1 MKPTPC
7 LVSFIAAFALASPLA
22 AQSSED
28 TIPSSVPD
36 SLPPS
41 MQKSVQVMVEL
52 KDAPA
57 AVTWA
62 ASLKTAQ
69 AQADAQRNYALQ
81 HPKLKTS
88 QALLKRTPQQA
99 QISSTSARQVQ
110 SVAQKID
117 QAQKGLLS
125 SLTGA
130 NIGGQVIFRSQIA
143 YNGVAMIVSPDKIA
157 AIAALPGVKA
167 VHPMNPKFHTA
178 AFSDIDFL
186 GTRPLWTK
194 DGLAG
199 NIGNGVAVADID
211 TGLDYY
217 HTNFGG
223 PGTYPVCDHTGSTCF
238 PLPGNLKAR
247 VGYDFAGDAYNG
259 GNIPAPDPD
268 PYDCNGHGTAT
279 ASLIAGYG
287 VNGDGFYGPAGTTY
301 TGPWNTPNPDM
312 SHLKCAPGFAPG
324 ADVVPLR
331 VFGCAGSTNLVTEAI
346 EWVMGYN
353 MGAAVAGYPPATK
366 TVPFIHVIS
375 MSLGANEGFA
385 DDPDDVAA
393 SNAASTGII
402 ICSAAGNAGDSYY
415 IHSSPAAA
423 SGTLGVAAT
432 FNDQAG
438 YIFDSNVTSNTVG
451 GGGIGTKYFTI
462 YGSASP
468 HVGAGG
474 LTPAGDA
481 NGNTVYARPI
491 TSVETPGAAEGTGP
505 LSNAAQINGKICLID
520 RGAGVGFTTKIQ
532 LCFNAGAVAV
542 IVVNYNH
549 PTDDPLVMSTAGQPN
564 IPAVSMSRANRD
576 TINTAAG
583 GFDATTGV
591 PTNPVNFTIFN
602 DSGVV
607 SHGGAAPDTI
617 PSYSSRGPRLPD
629 SATKPDIA
637 APAEVVGVAQ
647 PFTGNGIENF
657 NGTSSATPHVA
668 GEMALLRQLH
678 STFSVQELLALA
690 CETSTHDLFTT
701 NAHTTQ
707 YGVGRIGAG
716 RIDLTN
722 AGNANVVAY
731 NGSDPNLIGVSFGV
745 VEVPVAGSTVLTKSI
760 TVSNKGATNVTYN
773 TSIATD
779 PALTG
784 GVFTVSPANFTVN
797 AGTSTTATVTFTGTG
812 SSLKHARESSV
823 SATQGNPRQWL
834 TESGGYAVFT
844 PTDASPILRVELY
857 AAPKPASSMHAT
869 TNSVVPTAPNTGSF
883 NINLSGSSVNTGAS
897 LGNGFDVLSLV
908 KAFEGQYQSIF
919 AGQPNAPTDPNVIKF
934 VGVTSDYVTR
944 VPNTAARI
952 VFGIEGFGGA
962 ATEDF
967 PTSDKE
973 IFIDTGDGAG
983 GPPDGIADFAIYLSR
998 NGTGAENVY
1007 VPVLVKLHPSTAA
1020 TTGFFT
1026 NGLNAAV
1033 ADTNAY
1039 NNTCVTIPVSA
1050 SSMVDAG
1057 YPALGSV
1064 GHTLFQYQVV
1074 TFDRNGDPTPVDETP
1089 VLTYDLANPG
1099 LEVENSAIVAQTVFS
1114 SSNDHVENFM
1124 YKDIPTN
1131 SIPVNYNGANFR
1143 ANNSIG
1149 VLLFHMHNADG
1160 SRGEIVAFRR
1170 PTISGFSPSHGPVG
1184 TFVTITGANFGAG
1197 TGVDFH
1203 GTVATSVNVLTANT
1217 LVATVPAGA
1226 TTGRIHVFNAA
1237 GTSTSQTN
1245 FSVP

>member
-1 MKPTPC
+1 MKPTRC
-7 LVSFIAAFALASPLA
+7 LVSFIAAFAAAFPLLA
-22 AQSSED
+22 Q
-28 TIPSSVPD
+28 D
-36 SLPPS
+36 SLPDGTSAPAGVPPS
-41 MQKSVQVMVEL
+41 MQNSVQVMVEL
-52 KDAPA
+52 RDAPA

-62 ASLKTAQ
+62 AALKQAQ

-88 QALLKRTPQQA
+88 QALLKKTPQQV
-99 QISSTSARQVQ
+99 QISSTSAKQVQ

-117 QAQKGLLS
+117 QAQQGLLP

-130 NIGGQVIFRSQIA
+130 NIGAQVIFRAQIA
-143 YNGVAMIVSPDKIA
+143 YNGIAMVVSPNKIS
-157 AIAALPGVKA
+157 AIQALPGVKA
-167 VHPMNPKFHTA
+167 VHPMNPKFLTT

-223 PGTYPVCDHTGSTCF
+223 PGTYPVCDHTGTTCF
-238 PLPGNLKAR
+238 PIPGNLKAR
-247 VGYDFAGDAYNG
+247 VGYDFAGDAYTG

-301 TGPWNTPNPDM
+301 TGPWNTPNPNM
-312 SHLKCAPGFAPG
+312 SHLKCSPGFAPG
-324 ADVVPLR
+324 ADIVPLR
-331 VFGCAGSTNLVTEAI
+331 VFGCSGSTNLVTEAI

-432 FNDQAG
+432 FNDQGG
-438 YIFDSNVTSNTVG
+438 YIYDSNVTGIAPPAIAGSKFFSIKG
-451 GGGIGTKYFTI
+451 SASAAIPGGGIN
-462 YGSASP
+462 
-468 HVGAGG
+468 
-474 LTPAGDA
+474 PAGDA
-481 NGNTVYARPI
+481 NGNLVYAVPNNAN
-491 TSVETPGAAEGTGP
+491 AAALT
-505 LSNAAQINGKICLID
+505 NAAQVAGKIVLID
-520 RGAGVGFTTKIQ
+520 RGTTTFTDKVNKG
-532 LCFNAGAVAV
+532 LAAGAAAV
-542 IVVNYNH
+542 IIDNFTCNPNCSV
-549 PTDDPLVMSTAGQPN
+549 PILMSTAGQSAGVDVM
-564 IPAVSMSRANRD
+564 ISRNDRD
-576 TINTAAG
+576 TINAAAG
-583 GFDATTGV
+583 GFDAVTGLPLN
-591 PTNPVNFTIFN
+591 PTNVSINN
-602 DSGVV
+602 D
-607 SHGGAAPDTI
+607 GGAQVIPALAVPDTI

-690 CETSTHDLFTT
+690 CDTSTHDLFTT
-701 NAHTTQ
+701 TAHTTQ

-745 VEVPVAGSTVLTKSI
+745 VEVPVDGSTVLTKSI

-784 GVFTVSPANFTVN
+784 GVFTISPANFTVN
-797 AGTSTTATVTFTGTG
+797 AGTSTSATVTFTGTG
-812 SSLKHARESSV
+812 SSLKHARETSV
-823 SATQGNPRQWL
+823 SATQGSPRQWL

-844 PTDASPILRVELY
+844 PTDSSPTLRVELY

-869 TNSVVPTAPNTGSF
+869 NNGFVPTSANTGSF
-883 NINLSGSSVNTGAS
+883 TVNVSGSAVNTGPS
-897 LGNGFDVLSLV
+897 LGSGFDVLSLV
-908 KAFEGQYQSIF
+908 KPFELQYQSPF
-919 AGQPNAPTDPNVIKF
+919 VGQPGAPTDRNIIKF
-934 VGVTSDYVTR
+934 AGVTSDYVNRAVGSSTSTQ
-944 VPNTAARI
+944 TAGTNI
-952 VFGIEGFGGA
+952 MFGVEKFSGA
-962 ATEDF
+962 AT
-967 PTSDKE
+967 P
-973 IFIDTGDGAG
+973 
-983 GPPDGIADFAIYLSR
+983 DFASSDTEIVFDTNPADVGNTFIGNFQVFLTFV
-998 NGTGAENVY
+998 GTGSENVY
-1007 VPVLVKLHPSTAA
+1007 VPEVVNLNTFSGSLR
-1020 TTGFFT
+1020 FFT
-1026 NGLNAAV
+1026 NGLSSAT
-1033 ADTNAY
+1033 ADTNIY
-1039 NNTCVTIPVSA
+1039 NNSGIVFPIRATDIGLLSA
-1050 SSMVDAG
+1050 AG
-1057 YPALGSV
+1057 TGN
-1064 GHTLFQYQVV
+1064 TQFQYIVV
-1074 TFDRNGDPTPVDETP
+1074 TFDRNGNLVDQSN
-1089 VLTYDLANPG
+1089 VLFYDLANPG
-1099 LEVENSAIVAQTVFS
+1099 LETENSAAVAGVTKIPSTVTFFEPFWYQ
-1114 SSNDHVENFM
+1114 DLT
-1124 YKDIPTN
+1124 TN
-1131 SIPVNYNGANFR
+1131 SIPVKWNGTNFQ
-1143 ANNSIG
+1143 NNGSFG
-1149 VLLFHMHNADG
+1149 VWLFHAHNADG
-1160 SRGEIVAFRR
+1160 NRSDVVAFRA
-1170 PTISGFSPSHGPVG
+1170 PTISSFTPTSAHVG
-1184 TFVTITGANFGAG
+1184 DFVTITGANFNTSG
-1197 TGVDFH
+1197 TGVKFH
-1203 GTVATSVNVLTANT
+1203 GVTATNVNVLTSTTISAQ
-1217 LVATVPAGA
+1217 VPVG
-1226 TTGRIHVFNAA
+1226 TPTGNGTITVFNAA
-1237 GTSTSQTN
+1237 GSAAKAGFT
-1245 FSVP
+1245 VLP